1 MMNSDADGPLRTAL
15 PKVAVSDFRVPGR
28 DPGISIHLRNKRL
41 AGDRARDDQPV
52 VIFVHGATYPGT
64 VVFDH
69 AMFGGGSW
77 LDYMAVHG
85 FDAYSFDVR
94 GYGLS
99 SRPAEFSESGRR
111 GLPYARTP
119 DAVADLKAVV
129 DFVRERTQGPK
140 VNLIGWSWG
149 TAIAGGFASNH
160 SDLMRH
166 LVMVSPLWIIR
177 NSPVVAMSRLMT
189 SALPTL
195 LRQSGD
201 FLGAYRS
208 ISKSDA
214 RQRWVRGLEPDVAE
228 QLMPSAEF
236 DAWWRA
242 LSNVQGDDDGAGE
255 LVKVP
260 NGVMADLVDLWSAG
274 DASYTPERIA
284 APTLLLLGEWDVDTP
299 AYMAHEIFSRLKGA
313 SYKRLEVL
321 ARGTH
326 SMALEL
332 NRLDLYSRTREFLQ
346 TRFI

>member
-1 MMNSDADGPLRTAL
+1 MTNRDADGATRAAL
-15 PKVAVSDFRVPGR
+15 PKLAVSDFRVPGG
-28 DPGISIHLRNKRL
+28 DPGVSIHVRNKRL
-41 AGDRARDDQPV
+41 AGDHGHIDLPV
-52 VIFVHGATYPGT
+52 VIFVHGATYPGS
-64 VVFDH
+64 VAFDH

-85 FDAYSFDVR
+85 FDAYLFDVR

-99 SRPAEFSESGRR
+99 SRPAEFGESGRR

-119 DAVADLKAVV
+119 DAVADLEAVV
-129 DFVRERTQGPK
+129 EFVRERTRAPK

-149 TAIAGGFASNH
+149 TAIAGGFTSNH
-160 SDLMRH
+160 SDLVRH

-177 NSPVVAMSRLMT
+177 NSPVTAMSRWMA
-189 SALPTL
+189 SALPTP
-195 LRQSGD
+195 LRQNGD

-208 ISKSDA
+208 ISKSEA

-228 QLMPSAEF
+228 QLMPGVEF
-236 DAWWRA
+236 EAWWRA
-242 LSNVQGDDDGAGE
+242 LSNIQGDGDATGE
-255 LVKVP
+255 SVKAP
-260 NGVMADLVDLWSAG
+260 NGVMADLIDIWSAG
-274 DASYTPERIA
+274 GTTYNPESIA
-284 APTLLLLGEWDVDTP
+284 APTLLLLGELDVDTP

-332 NRLDLYSRTREFLQ
+332 NRVDLYRQTREFLQ
-346 TRFI
+346 TCFV

>member
-1 MMNSDADGPLRTAL
+1 MNRDADGLIHAEF
-15 PKVAVSDFRVPGR
+15 PKIATNDFRVSGKEPGVFL
-28 DPGISIHLRNKRL
+28 HVRNKRL
-41 AGDRARDDQPV
+41 ADDRIRVDRPV

-99 SRPAEFSESGRR
+99 SRPGELSENGRR
-111 GLPYARTP
+111 GLPYARTV

-129 DFVRERTQGPK
+129 DFVRERTQGLQ

-149 TAIAGGFASNH
+149 TAIAGGFASTH
-160 SDLMRH
+160 GDLVRH

-177 NSPVVAMSRLMT
+177 NSPVIAMSRLMT

-195 LRQSGD
+195 LRQNGD
-201 FLGAYRS
+201 FLGAFRS
-208 ISKSDA
+208 ISKSEA

-236 DAWWRA
+236 EAWWRA
-242 LSNVQGDDDGAGE
+242 LSNIQGAGDTAGE
-255 LVKVP
+255 SVTAP
-260 NGVMADLVDLWSAG
+260 TGVMADLIEIWSAD
-274 DASYTPERIA
+274 DATYSPESIS
-284 APTLLLLGEWDVDTP
+284 APTLLLSGEWDVDTP
-299 AYMAHEIFSRLKGA
+299 AYMAYEIFSRLKSA
-313 SYKRLEVL
+313 SYRRLEVL

-332 NRLDLYSRTREFLQ
+332 NRVDLYRQAREFLQ
-346 TRFI
+346 TQFI